1 LKGDA
6 SKTERGPATRQ
17 ELLLALIGHPV
28 AHSLSPAM
36 HKAALAHFQLAGN
49 YSAIDIEP
57 EELGE
62 SIDMLRTHF
71 SGFNVT
77 VPHKQAIIPFLHK
90 LTDAASSIGA
100 VNTVRREP
108 DGTLTGHNT
117 DASGFSAAARQK
129 RKLQGKAISVIGSGG
144 AARAALW
151 ALLEAGATKIC
162 LVARNQSNALDLLCE
177 FESIAKGKTVLEARM
192 PGQEPKTRNE
202 KFELLVNCTPIGL
215 MEDFVPAWFANE
227 LSLLRPDGGLFFD
240 MVYAHGKDTP
250 LVKRAREAGFEA
262 VGGQSMLIS
271 QARLAFEFWTNLL
284 PPEDIMKNA
293 IA

>member
-1 LKGDA
+1 MKGDA
-6 SKTERGPATRQ
+6 AKTEQGPATRQ

-36 HKAALAHFQLAGN
+36 HKAALSHFNLSGN

-57 EELGE
+57 EELAD

-90 LTDAASSIGA
+90 LTAAAQSIGA
-100 VNTVRREP
+100 VNTVRRES
-108 DGTLTGHNT
+108 DGSLTGHNT
-117 DASGFSAAARQK
+117 DASGFSAAVARK
-129 RKLQGKAISVIGSGG
+129 RQLKGLAASVIGSGG

-151 ALLEAGATKIC
+151 ALIDAGAAKIC
-162 LVARNQSNALDLLCE
+162 LVARNQANARELLSDFEDLAL
-177 FESIAKGKTVLEARM
+177 GKTLLEARH
-192 PGQEPKTRNE
+192 PGQVPRASGD

-215 MEDFVPAWFANE
+215 MEDFVPDWFASE
-227 LSLLRPDGGLFFD
+227 LTLLAAEGLFFD
-240 MVYAHGKDTP
+240 MVYAHGKETP
-250 LVKRAREAGFEA
+250 LVKRACEAGFEA

-271 QARLAFEFWTNLL
+271 QARLAFEFWTDLL